1 VVQASGWRL
10 RPPEPSIVFTG
21 SLESRR
27 HLEVT
32 LDHELKSTRI
42 LERRIAPNSPVT
54 LIWLVCNRAGPAPPT
69 STSLPRSSPLSV
81 RLAAISIACRSPTVS
96 LMAPDQIVADIG
108 TALRC
113 AVVGAG
119 RLGVALVGALPEA
132 AGPFG
137 RGFDGGDHE
146 IVLLAVPDREIGT
159 AAGAIAPGRLVGHCS
174 GATGLDVLAPHEC
187 FGLHP
192 LMTFPRRST
201 TGQAT
206 PFDGAGA
213 AVAGSTGRALA
224 TATWIA
230 RRLGMEPFVV
240 ADADRAAYHA
250 AASIA
255 ANFLITIED
264 AAEVLMCSAGHDR
277 QILLPLIRASVEN
290 WGIEGRRAL
299 TGPVARGDHATV
311 TRQRAA
317 VASRAPDLLA
327 LFDAL
332 VDRTRVIAV
341 AEP

>member
-1 VVQASGWRL
+1 MPSTNARAASTETHG
-10 RPPEPSIVFTG
+10 G
-21 SLESRR
+21 
-27 HLEVT
+27 
-32 LDHELKSTRI
+32 
-42 LERRIAPNSPVT
+42 
-54 LIWLVCNRAGPAPPT
+54 
-69 STSLPRSSPLSV
+69 
-81 RLAAISIACRSPTVS
+81 SPTVS
-96 LMAPDQIVADIG
+96 SMAPDQIVADIG

-119 RLGVALVGALPEA
+119 RLGVALVAAWPEA
-132 AGPFG
+132 EGPFG

-159 AAGAIAPGRLVGHCS
+159 AAGAITPGRLVGHCS
-174 GATGLDVLAPHEC
+174 GATGLDVLAPHEG

-192 LMTFPRRST
+192 LMTFARRSDT
-201 TGQAT
+201 IQAT
-206 PFDGAGA
+206 PFKGASA
-213 AVAGSTGRALA
+213 AVAGSTDRALA
-224 TATWIA
+224 TAEWIA

-240 ADADRAAYHA
+240 ADVDRAAYHA

-255 ANFLITIED
+255 ANFLVTIED
-264 AAEVLMCSAGHDR
+264 AAEVLMSSAGHDR

-290 WGIEGRRAL
+290 WGIEGRDAL

-332 VDRTRVIAV
+332 VDRTQAIAV
-341 AEP
+341 AEPQSLA